1 MKSLISKI
9 TDSELRVM
17 KVLWSAG
24 GELTAADILKTLE
37 KSSDWE
43 SSTIKTLL
51 RRLCDKG
58 AVISAKKE
66 VLYYKPVVSEE
77 QYNNYST
84 QVLIDRLY
92 AGSAKNLVASLIDN
106 KKLDDKD
113 IDELRQLFKEGDS
126 DERNN

>member
-1 MKSLISKI
+1 MKSLVSKI
-9 TDSELRVM
+9 TDSELKIM

-24 GELTAADILKTLE
+24 GELTASDILKTLE
-37 KSSDWE
+37 KSSSWE

-58 AVISAKKE
+58 VVISTKKE

-77 QYNNYST
+77 QYSNYSIQT
-84 QVLIDRLY
+84 LIDRLY

-113 IDELRQLFKEGDS
+113 IEELRQLFKEGES
-126 DERNN
+126 DDRNN